1 MDANRI
7 KASIQLV
14 GTSIVDLH
22 INNGFLAY
30 NEMMPGE
37 KSIDV
42 AYAVRDIRLSQD
54 QAKKNGLLDLII
66 SLSATIDGRTFEL
79 HMTMRGLFEI
89 PAECEDADFKKM
101 LEINGCAA
109 LYSMAR
115 ASVSS
120 ISTQMFTVGN
130 IVLPLVNFI
139 RFHELQETENKEET

>member
-1 MDANRI
+1 MDSNRI

-14 GTSIVDLH
+14 GTSIADLR
-22 INNGFLAY
+22 IQNGFLAY

-42 AYAVRDIRLSQD
+42 SYNVRDIRLSQD
-54 QAKKNGLLDLII
+54 QTKKNGLLELII
-66 SLSATIDGRTFEL
+66 SLSAMVDERNFEL
-79 HMTMRGLFEI
+79 FMTMRGVFEI
-89 PAECEDADFKKM
+89 TAECEDDAFKRM

-115 ASVSS
+115 ASISS
-120 ISTQMFTVGN
+120 ISTQMFAVGN

-139 RFHELQETENKEET
+139 RFHELQEQEGIKK

>member
-1 MDANRI
+1 MDAKKI
-7 KASIQLV
+7 KAPIQLV

-22 INNGFLAY
+22 INNGFVAY
-30 NEMMPGE
+30 NEMTSGE

-54 QAKKNGLLDLII
+54 QTKKNGLLDLII

-79 HMTMRGLFEI
+79 RMVIRGFFEI
-89 PAECEDADFKKM
+89 PAENEDADFKKM

-120 ISTQMFTVGN
+120 ISTQLFTVGN

-139 RFHELQETENKEET
+139 RFYELQAIEDNDK